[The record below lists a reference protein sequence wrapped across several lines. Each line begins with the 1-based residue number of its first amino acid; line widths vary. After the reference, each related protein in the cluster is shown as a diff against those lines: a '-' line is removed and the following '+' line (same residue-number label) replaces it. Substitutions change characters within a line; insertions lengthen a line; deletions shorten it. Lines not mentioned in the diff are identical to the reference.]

1 MRADQD
7 DDGSN
12 DSATLS
18 HTASGADYGSV
29 TEDLPVTVTDDDSA
43 GIVLTPTTLRVT
55 EGGSATYTVELA
67 TEPSGQVT
75 VTVGGAPGTDLTV
88 VNGGSLTFT
97 DSTWNTA
104 QTVEVRAG
112 EDDDGSDDSATLSHT
127 ASGADYGSVT
137 EDLPVTVTDDDSA
150 GIVLTPTTLR
160 VTEGGSATYTVELAT
175 EPSGQVTVT
184 VGGASGTDL
193 TVVSGGSLTFTASTW
208 NTAQTVEVRA
218 GEDDDGSNDSETLS
232 HTASGGGYGS
242 VTEDL
247 PVTVTDNDTAG
258 IVLTPTTLR
267 VTEGESETYTVE
279 LATEPS
285 GEVTVTVGGA
295 SGTDLIVV
303 NGGSLT
309 FTDSTWN
316 TAQTVEVRAGE
327 DDDGS
332 NDSETLNHTASGG
345 GYGSVTEDL
354 PVTVTDNDTAGIV
367 LTPTTLRVTEGGST
381 TYTVELATEPSGEV
395 TVIVG
400 GASGTDLT
408 VVSGG
413 SLTFRAS
420 TWNTAQTVE
429 VRAGED
435 DDGTNDSATLSH
447 TASGGGYG
455 SVTEDLPVTVT
466 DDDTAAIVLTPTT
479 LRVTEGGSTTYTVE
493 LATEPS
499 GEVTVTVGGASGT
512 DLIVVNGGS
521 LTFTASTWNTAQ
533 TVEVRADED
542 DDGTDDSATLTHTAS
557 GGDYGSVTKDLPVTV
572 TDNDAAGIVLS
583 PPALGVTEG
592 ESATYTVEL
601 STQPSGQVTV
611 TVGGA
616 TGTDLTVVKS
626 SLTFTATDWNTTQ
639 TVEVSADED
648 DDASNDSATLTHTAA
663 GADYGSVTKA
673 LPVTVT
679 DNDAAGIVLSPPALG
694 VTEGES
700 ESYTVELS
708 TEPSGQVT
716 VTVGGAT
723 GTELTVVNPSLTFT
737 ATDWNTTQT
746 VEVSA
751 DEDDDG
757 SNDSATLSHTAS
769 GGGYGSVT
777 EDLPVTVTDNDTAGI
792 VLTPTTLRVTEGGS
806 ATYTVELST
815 EPSGE
820 VRVTVGGATGTDLTV
835 VKSSLTFTATDWNTT
850 QTVEVSA
857 DEDDDASDDSAT
869 LTHAA
874 AGADYGSVTRDLPVT
889 VTDND
894 TAGIVLSPTELQVT
908 EGSSA
913 TYTVELVTEPSGEVT
928 VTVGGATGTD
938 LTVVNPSLT
947 FTATDWNTTQT
958 VEVSADEDDDAS
970 NDSAT
975 LTHTAAGADY
985 GSVTNNLPVTV
996 TDNDTASTGIGLSL
1010 NPDSISEGGGATAI
1024 AVTAALDG
1032 AAQTVPTE
1040 VTVAVADD
1048 TATAGTDFAAVA
1060 GVTLTI
1066 AAGATSGAAT
1076 FTLTPIDDEIAEE
1089 DETLEV
1095 SGTVTAGTT
1104 LPVSS
1109 AKLTLTDDD
1118 EPALTVAFAEDLYTV
1133 DEGAT
1138 VEVEVTLSRDPGS
1151 TMTIPLTATA
1161 GSGLAESDYTGVPA
1175 SIAFNAGETGKSFTV
1190 TAHQDRVAEASETV
1204 TLGFGP
1210 LPEGVS
1216 EGSRASTQVSIADD
1230 DTRRVAVA
1238 PTELELAEGESGSY
1252 TVVLESQPTG
1262 AVTVTVAAPAEAQ
1275 FTVDETVLTF
1285 AAESWETARTVTVTA
1300 AVDANAATPPPATLT
1315 HGVSGA
1321 DYEGM
1326 AADSVTVSI
1335 PEAVSAMGHELTLA
1349 VAPAEVTESA
1359 GSTRITVTGTL
1370 NTALSQEAAVTVA
1383 VTGETAAATDFA
1395 AAAPVTLTIAAG
1407 QSIGTA
1413 SFTLTP
1419 VDDALDEANETLK
1432 VSGTTPLPELTVIPA
1447 TLTII
1452 DDDAPPPV
1460 PPKAPPPV
1468 LPKAPPPV
1476 LPKAPPPVLPKA
1488 PPPVL
1493 PKAPPP
1499 VLPKAPP
1506 PVLPKAPPPVLP
1518 KAPPPVLPKAPPPV
1532 LPKAPP
1538 PVLPKAPPPVL
1549 PKAPPPVPPAVS
1561 IVADATSVAEGR
1573 PARFTVTRTGDT
1585 ADPLVVT
1592 VGVTQRGSFI
1602 AGAPPTRVTL
1612 PAKARTATLR
1622 VATEDDTTDEP
1633 DGAVI
1638 ATLTAGG
1645 AGYVPVHPASASV
1658 TIRDDDAA
1666 PELRIG
1672 DESAVESAGQLVFS
1686 VELSAASARQVT
1698 VSYATVAGTATE
1710 DADYTATSGALTFA
1724 PGRPLAQTIA
1734 VPILDDT
1741 LDETDE
1747 TFALLLNGARHAT
1760 LAGAGATL
1768 VAAGTIEDDDEP
1780 AVSIVA
1786 DAGSVAEGSAARFTV
1801 TRHGIGA
1808 EPLSVVVAV
1817 TETGSVIAGELPAEV
1832 TIAANARTATLLVAT
1847 EDDATDEPD
1856 GAVTAAVVAGAG
1868 YVTGEP
1874 ESATVTVTDDDAAPE
1889 LTIADVRAV
1898 ESTGAIE
1905 FTVRLAAASGHEVM
1919 VSCTSADGTA
1929 TADEDYIPEDGALTL
1944 APGQTSAT
1952 IRIGLLDDIV
1962 DEADETFTMVLA
1974 DAVNARLV
1982 DGIAVGTIEDD
1993 DVAVAQAWLTRF
2005 GRTVATHV
2013 MEAIDG
2019 RLAEGMGPGAQA
2031 SVAGRRLQPAADLA
2045 RAAGTEAV
2053 PVRRLEF
2060 RELLA
2065 GSSFHLALS
2074 AAEESAHESGVGT
2087 GERWTA
2093 WGRGAATQLAGVEG
2107 KLSLGGQ
2114 VVSGVVGAD
2123 YDWGRMVT
2131 GLSVAYSD
2139 GGGGFTV
2146 RGSGT
2151 QQERTGD
2158 LQSWLL
2164 SAHPY
2169 ASVKLTDRLEVWG
2182 LLGYGLGRM
2191 SLAEDGAAV
2200 ETDIRLLMGAF
2211 AGRGVLLSR
2220 AQNGVELT
2228 LKSDGLVLQV
2238 SGEEAAGLPA
2248 VTADVQRVRL
2258 VLEGAL
2264 DVLRGPAGVLTPSLQ
2279 VGARY
2284 DGGAAETGAGL
2295 EAGRRSE
2302 LRLSGVGPDAGGER
2316 AAAGDA

>member
-1 MRADQD
+1 MTEA
-7 DDGSN
+7 GSE
-12 DSATLS
+12 TLT

-29 TEDLPVTVTDDDSA
+29 TEDLPVTVTDNDTA

-75 VTVGGAPGTDLTV
+75 VTVGGATGTDLTV
-88 VNGGSLTFT
+88 VKS
-97 DSTWNTA
+97 
-104 QTVEVRAG
+104 
-112 EDDDGSDDSATLSHT
+112 
-127 ASGADYGSVT
+127 
-137 EDLPVTVTDDDSA
+137 
-150 GIVLTPTTLR
+150 
-160 VTEGGSATYTVELAT
+160 
-175 EPSGQVTVT
+175 
-184 VGGASGTDL
+184 
-193 TVVSGGSLTFTASTW
+193 SLTFTASTW

-218 GEDDDGSNDSETLS
+218 GQDDDGSDDSETLT
-232 HTASGGGYGS
+232 HTASGA
-242 VTEDL
+242 D
-247 PVTVTDNDTAG
+247 
-258 IVLTPTTLR
+258 
-267 VTEGESETYTVE
+267 
-279 LATEPS
+279 
-285 GEVTVTVGGA
+285 
-295 SGTDLIVV
+295 
-303 NGGSLT
+303 
-309 FTDSTWN
+309 
-316 TAQTVEVRAGE
+316 
-327 DDDGS
+327 
-332 NDSETLNHTASGG
+332 
-345 GYGSVTEDL
+345 YGSVTEDL

-367 LTPTTLRVTEGGST
+367 LTPTTLRVTEGGS
-381 TYTVELATEPSGEV
+381 A
-395 TVIVG
+395 
-400 GASGTDLT
+400 
-408 VVSGG
+408 
-413 SLTFRAS
+413 
-420 TWNTAQTVE
+420 
-429 VRAGED
+429 
-435 DDGTNDSATLSH
+435 
-447 TASGGGYG
+447 
-455 SVTEDLPVTVT
+455 
-466 DDDTAAIVLTPTT
+466 
-479 LRVTEGGSTTYTVE
+479 TYTVE

-499 GEVTVTVGGASGT
+499 GEVTVTVGGATGT
-512 DLIVVNGGS
+512 DLTVVKSS
-521 LTFTASTWNTAQ
+521 LTFTATDWNTTQ
-533 TVEVRADED
+533 TVEVSADED
-542 DDGTDDSATLTHTAS
+542 DDGLNDSATLTHTAA
-557 GGDYGSVTKDLPVTV
+557 GADYGSVTKDLPVTV

-601 STQPSGQVTV
+601 STQPSGEVTV

-626 SLTFTATDWNTTQ
+626 SLTFTATDWNTAQ
-639 TVEVSADED
+639 
-648 DDASNDSATLTHTAA
+648 
-663 GADYGSVTKA
+663 
-673 LPVTVT
+673 
-679 DNDAAGIVLSPPALG
+679 
-694 VTEGES
+694 
-700 ESYTVELS
+700 
-708 TEPSGQVT
+708 T
-716 VTVGGAT
+716 VTVA
-723 GTELTVVNPSLTFT
+723 
-737 ATDWNTTQT
+737 
-746 VEVSA
+746 A
-751 DEDDDG
+751 DQDDDG
-757 SNDSATLSHTAS
+757 SNDS
-769 GGGYGSVT
+769 
-777 EDLPVTVTDNDTAGI
+777 E
-792 VLTPTTLRVTEGGS
+792 
-806 ATYTVELST
+806 
-815 EPSGE
+815 
-820 VRVTVGGATGTDLTV
+820 
-835 VKSSLTFTATDWNTT
+835 
-850 QTVEVSA
+850 
-857 DEDDDASDDSAT
+857 
-869 LTHAA
+869 
-874 AGADYGSVTRDLPVT
+874 
-889 VTDND
+889 
-894 TAGIVLSPTELQVT
+894 
-908 EGSSA
+908 
-913 TYTVELVTEPSGEVT
+913 
-928 VTVGGATGTD
+928 
-938 LTVVNPSLT
+938 
-947 FTATDWNTTQT
+947 
-958 VEVSADEDDDAS
+958 
-970 NDSAT
+970 T

-996 TDNDTASTGIGLSL
+996 TDNDTASTGIGLTL
-1010 NPDSISEGGGATAI
+1010 NPDSIAEGGGATAI

-1032 AAQTVPTE
+1032 AVQTVPTE
-1040 VTVAVADD
+1040 VAVAVADD

-1151 TMTIPLTATA
+1151 TVTIPLTATA
-1161 GSGLAESDYTGVPA
+1161 GSGLAASDYTGVPA

-1349 VAPAEVTESA
+1349 VAPAEVAESA

-1460 PPKAPPPV
+1460 

-1476 LPKAPPPVLPKA
+1476 
-1488 PPPVL
+1488 
-1493 PKAPPP
+1493 
-1499 VLPKAPP
+1499 
-1506 PVLPKAPPPVLP
+1506 
-1518 KAPPPVLPKAPPPV
+1518 
-1532 LPKAPP
+1532 
-1538 PVLPKAPPPVL
+1538 

-1768 VAAGTIEDDDEP
+1768 AAAGTIEDDDEP
-1780 AVSIVA
+1780 AVSIAA

-1832 TIAANARTATLLVAT
+1832 TIAANAHTATLLVAT

-1993 DVAVAQAWLTRF
+1993 DVAVAQAWLARF

-2295 EAGRRSE
+2295 EAGGGLSYVYPAWGLTLAGSGRLLVTHEDRGYDEWGAAGS
-2302 LRLSGVGPDAGGER
+2302 LRLQPGTAGLGPTLSVNTAWGEAASGVEQLWSQGAGG
-2316 AAAGDA
+2316 AGVAGDAGAAPAGRLAAELGYGIAAPGGQGLVTPYAGVMLADGGAHAYRLGGRLSLGQSFSLDLEAARRERAGAAPEHGLELNASLRW

>member
-1 MRADQD
+1 M
-7 DDGSN
+7 
-12 DSATLS
+12 
-18 HTASGADYGSV
+18 
-29 TEDLPVTVTDDDSA
+29 
-43 GIVLTPTTLRVT
+43 
-55 EGGSATYTVELA
+55 
-67 TEPSGQVT
+67 
-75 VTVGGAPGTDLTV
+75 
-88 VNGGSLTFT
+88 
-97 DSTWNTA
+97 
-104 QTVEVRAG
+104 
-112 EDDDGSDDSATLSHT
+112 
-127 ASGADYGSVT
+127 
-137 EDLPVTVTDDDSA
+137 
-150 GIVLTPTTLR
+150 
-160 VTEGGSATYTVELAT
+160 
-175 EPSGQVTVT
+175 
-184 VGGASGTDL
+184 
-193 TVVSGGSLTFTASTW
+193 
-208 NTAQTVEVRA
+208 
-218 GEDDDGSNDSETLS
+218 
-232 HTASGGGYGS
+232 
-242 VTEDL
+242 
-247 PVTVTDNDTAG
+247 
-258 IVLTPTTLR
+258 
-267 VTEGESETYTVE
+267 
-279 LATEPS
+279 
-285 GEVTVTVGGA
+285 
-295 SGTDLIVV
+295 
-303 NGGSLT
+303 
-309 FTDSTWN
+309 
-316 TAQTVEVRAGE
+316 
-327 DDDGS
+327 
-332 NDSETLNHTASGG
+332 
-345 GYGSVTEDL
+345 
-354 PVTVTDNDTAGIV
+354 
-367 LTPTTLRVTEGGST
+367 
-381 TYTVELATEPSGEV
+381 
-395 TVIVG
+395 
-400 GASGTDLT
+400 
-408 VVSGG
+408 
-413 SLTFRAS
+413 
-420 TWNTAQTVE
+420 
-429 VRAGED
+429 
-435 DDGTNDSATLSH
+435 
-447 TASGGGYG
+447 
-455 SVTEDLPVTVT
+455 
-466 DDDTAAIVLTPTT
+466 
-479 LRVTEGGSTTYTVE
+479 
-493 LATEPS
+493 
-499 GEVTVTVGGASGT
+499 
-512 DLIVVNGGS
+512 
-521 LTFTASTWNTAQ
+521 
-533 TVEVRADED
+533 
-542 DDGTDDSATLTHTAS
+542 
-557 GGDYGSVTKDLPVTV
+557 
-572 TDNDAAGIVLS
+572 
-583 PPALGVTEG
+583 
-592 ESATYTVEL
+592 
-601 STQPSGQVTV
+601 
-611 TVGGA
+611 
-616 TGTDLTVVKS
+616 
-626 SLTFTATDWNTTQ
+626 
-639 TVEVSADED
+639 
-648 DDASNDSATLTHTAA
+648 
-663 GADYGSVTKA
+663 
-673 LPVTVT
+673 
-679 DNDAAGIVLSPPALG
+679 
-694 VTEGES
+694 
-700 ESYTVELS
+700 
-708 TEPSGQVT
+708 
-716 VTVGGAT
+716 
-723 GTELTVVNPSLTFT
+723 
-737 ATDWNTTQT
+737 
-746 VEVSA
+746 
-751 DEDDDG
+751 
-757 SNDSATLSHTAS
+757 
-769 GGGYGSVT
+769 
-777 EDLPVTVTDNDTAGI
+777 
-792 VLTPTTLRVTEGGS
+792 
-806 ATYTVELST
+806 
-815 EPSGE
+815 
-820 VRVTVGGATGTDLTV
+820 
-835 VKSSLTFTATDWNTT
+835 
-850 QTVEVSA
+850 
-857 DEDDDASDDSAT
+857 
-869 LTHAA
+869 
-874 AGADYGSVTRDLPVT
+874 
-889 VTDND
+889 
-894 TAGIVLSPTELQVT
+894 
-908 EGSSA
+908 
-913 TYTVELVTEPSGEVT
+913 
-928 VTVGGATGTD
+928 TVGGATGTD

-947 FTATDWNTTQT
+947 FTASTWNSAQT
-958 VEVSADEDDDAS
+958 VAVRADQDDDGS
-970 NDSAT
+970 DDSAT
-975 LTHTAAGADY
+975 LSHTAAGADY

-996 TDNDTASTGIGLSL
+996 TDNDTASTGIGLTL
-1010 NPDSISEGGGATAI
+1010 NPDSVSEHAGATAI

-1032 AAQTVPTE
+1032 AVQTVPTE

-1076 FTLTPIDDEIAEE
+1076 FMLTPIDDEIAEE

-1151 TMTIPLTATA
+1151 TVTIPVTATA
-1161 GSGLAESDYTGVPA
+1161 GSGLAESEYTGVPA
-1175 SIAFNAGETGKSFTV
+1175 SVAFNAGETGKSFTV

-1285 AAESWETARTVTVTA
+1285 AAESWETARTVTVTVRA
-1300 AVDANAATPPPATLT
+1300 AVDANAEAPPPATLT
-1315 HGVSGA
+1315 HAVSGA

-1335 PEAVSAMGHELTLA
+1335 LEAVAAMDHELTLA
-1349 VAPAEVTESA
+1349 VAPAEVAESA

-1370 NTALSQEAAVTVA
+1370 NTALSQEASVTVA

-1476 LPKAPPPVLPKA
+1476 
-1488 PPPVL
+1488 
-1493 PKAPPP
+1493 
-1499 VLPKAPP
+1499 
-1506 PVLPKAPPPVLP
+1506 
-1518 KAPPPVLPKAPPPV
+1518 
-1532 LPKAPP
+1532 
-1538 PVLPKAPPPVL
+1538 
-1549 PKAPPPVPPAVS
+1549 PPAVS

-1633 DGAVI
+1633 DGAVT

-1768 VAAGTIEDDDEP
+1768 AAAGTIEDDDEP
-1780 AVSIVA
+1780 AVSIAA

-1801 TRHGIGA
+1801 TRHGIVA

-1832 TIAANARTATLLVAT
+1832 TIAANAHTATLLVAT

-1874 ESATVTVTDDDAAPE
+1874 ESATVTVADDDAAPE

-1993 DVAVAQAWLTRF
+1993 DEAVAQAWLARF

-2114 VVSGVVGAD
+2114 VVSAVVGAD

-2139 GGGGFTV
+2139 SGGGFTV

-2200 ETDIRLLMGAF
+2200 ETDIALLMGAF

-2258 VLEGAL
+2258 VLEGAV

-2295 EAGRRSE
+2295 EAGGGLSYVYPAWGLTLAGSGRLLVTHQDRGYDEWGAAGS
-2302 LRLSGVGPDAGGER
+2302 LRLQPGSAGLGPTLSVNTAWGEAASGVEQLWSQGAGG
-2316 AAAGDA
+2316 AGVAGDAGAAPAGRLAAELGYGIAAPGGQGLVTPYAGVMLADGGAHAYRLGGRLSLGQSFSLDLEAARRERAGAAPEHGLELNASLRW